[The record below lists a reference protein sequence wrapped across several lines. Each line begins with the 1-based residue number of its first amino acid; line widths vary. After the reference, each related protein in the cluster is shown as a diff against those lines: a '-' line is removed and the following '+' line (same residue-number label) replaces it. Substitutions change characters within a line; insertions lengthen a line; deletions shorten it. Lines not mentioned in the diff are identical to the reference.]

1 MLFTIGFQ
9 SILNLIL
16 HDANSSENF
25 HKNVCNTSA
34 SFINELFQAAY
45 YLYCSKWVRVNQ
57 QTICL
62 RGHQDSEKNKP
73 DSVGTKPLEK
83 HPYDQY
89 QIERDK
95 LA

>member
-25 HKNVCNTSA
+25 HKNICNTSA

-57 QTICL
+57 QTARL
-62 RGHQDSEKNKP
+62 PWNHAQATKDVVASHLKVPAGH
-73 DSVGTKPLEK
+73 
-83 HPYDQY
+83 
-89 QIERDK
+89 
-95 LA
+95 